1 MQSGYVYGLAARS
14 SCYHEQHYSNKLA
27 FEPSGSVTTDN
38 LEKAF
43 TSERVQLFDFIL
55 RGFHPLECK
64 DLTIDLDQGG
74 LRRNWASFWMAPR
87 MNRGLSPAFFRRLG
101 GGGGGGGV
109 QDYKKG
115 RIEVSYSQR
124 IYITACFGG
133 HDGGVFF
140 VFNRQYFL
148 F

>member
-14 SCYHEQHYSNKLA
+14 SCYHEQHYSNKLT

-43 TSERVQLFDFIL
+43 TSERVQLFAFIL

-74 LRRNWASFWMAPR
+74 LRGNWASFWMAPR

-101 GGGGGGGV
+101 GVGGMEGFKTIKREGL
-109 QDYKKG
+109 
-115 RIEVSYSQR
+115 R
-124 IYITACFGG
+124 
-133 HDGGVFF
+133 
-140 VFNRQYFL
+140 FL
-148 F
+148 IHKEFT